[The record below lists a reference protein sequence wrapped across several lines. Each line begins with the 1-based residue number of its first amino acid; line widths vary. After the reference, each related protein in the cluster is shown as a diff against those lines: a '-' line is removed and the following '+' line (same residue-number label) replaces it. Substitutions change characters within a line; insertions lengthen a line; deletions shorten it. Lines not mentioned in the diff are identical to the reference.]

1 MIIIIFIVIIIII
14 ILVVVVTTIFII
26 VVVVIIIII
35 GIGIVIIIVII
46 IITIIINI
54 TFGWSDTSPLHSI
67 SAPYLSCSLSQGAIL
82 SLCFHLANSTPTEML
97 AREDV
102 TEPLWQSWKSNFC
115 GSAKQ

>member
-1 MIIIIFIVIIIII
+1 MIIIIFIVIIII

-26 VVVVIIIII
+26 VVVVIII
-35 GIGIVIIIVII
+35 IGIVIIIVII